1 MKKEE
6 SHIIKEILNGKTEQ
20 YEYFLD
26 RYGQQVFVLVDRIVS
41 CQEDAEELTQDV
53 FLKAFQQLSSFKAES
68 SFSTWIYR
76 IATNIA
82 ISAVRKKRN
91 DVLRLDDSVF
101 ANLSDTQVDA
111 ELEDESEEQMER
123 LQQAMNQLEADE
135 RALITLYYLE
145 EKPLAEVAFILG
157 MTEGNAKVKLHRIR
171 KKLYVLIKNNEPRT
185 LLLTL
190 LFVGL
195 AILIADQ
202 IASGLCKPYFQRLRP
217 THDPLLYSLIDTVNS
232 YRGGRYGFFSSH
244 ASNTFAIALFL
255 TLLFRKL
262 SVGITLFSY
271 AVICSYSR
279 LYLGVHFPT
288 DILAGVCCGLIVGL
302 TLYLIYIYI
311 LRKMSSIRNFYSS
324 AYTKTG
330 YLLTDLQLIPLG
342 FSLTLVYVAIKAVV
356 FASQL

>member
-6 SHIIKEILNGKTEQ
+6 AHIIKEILNGKTEQ

-157 MTEGNAKVKLHRIR
+157 LTEGNAKVKLHRIR
-171 KKLYVLIKNNEPRT
+171 KKLYVLIKNQE
-185 LLLTL
+185 
-190 LFVGL
+190 
-195 AILIADQ
+195 
-202 IASGLCKPYFQRLRP
+202 
-217 THDPLLYSLIDTVNS
+217 
-232 YRGGRYGFFSSH
+232 
-244 ASNTFAIALFL
+244 
-255 TLLFRKL
+255 
-262 SVGITLFSY
+262 
-271 AVICSYSR
+271 
-279 LYLGVHFPT
+279 
-288 DILAGVCCGLIVGL
+288 
-302 TLYLIYIYI
+302 
-311 LRKMSSIRNFYSS
+311 
-324 AYTKTG
+324 
-330 YLLTDLQLIPLG
+330 
-342 FSLTLVYVAIKAVV
+342 
-356 FASQL
+356 

>member
-6 SHIIKEILNGKTEQ
+6 AHIIKEILNGKTEQ

-68 SFSTWIYR
+68 NFSTWIYR
-76 IATNIA
+76 IATNLA

-101 ANLSDTQVDA
+101 ANLSDTQVDEA
-111 ELEDESEEQMER
+111 LEDESEEQMER

-171 KKLYVLIKNNEPRT
+171 KKLYVLIKNQE
-185 LLLTL
+185 
-190 LFVGL
+190 
-195 AILIADQ
+195 
-202 IASGLCKPYFQRLRP
+202 
-217 THDPLLYSLIDTVNS
+217 
-232 YRGGRYGFFSSH
+232 
-244 ASNTFAIALFL
+244 
-255 TLLFRKL
+255 
-262 SVGITLFSY
+262 
-271 AVICSYSR
+271 
-279 LYLGVHFPT
+279 
-288 DILAGVCCGLIVGL
+288 
-302 TLYLIYIYI
+302 
-311 LRKMSSIRNFYSS
+311 
-324 AYTKTG
+324 
-330 YLLTDLQLIPLG
+330 
-342 FSLTLVYVAIKAVV
+342 
-356 FASQL
+356 

>member
-6 SHIIKEILNGKTEQ
+6 AHIIKEILDGKTEQ

-76 IATNIA
+76 IATNLA
-82 ISAVRKKRN
+82 ISTVRKKRN

-101 ANLSDTQVDA
+101 ANLSDTQVDVA
-111 ELEDESEEQMER
+111 LEYESEEQMER

-171 KKLYVLIKNNEPRT
+171 KKLYVLIKNQE
-185 LLLTL
+185 
-190 LFVGL
+190 
-195 AILIADQ
+195 
-202 IASGLCKPYFQRLRP
+202 
-217 THDPLLYSLIDTVNS
+217 
-232 YRGGRYGFFSSH
+232 
-244 ASNTFAIALFL
+244 
-255 TLLFRKL
+255 
-262 SVGITLFSY
+262 
-271 AVICSYSR
+271 
-279 LYLGVHFPT
+279 
-288 DILAGVCCGLIVGL
+288 
-302 TLYLIYIYI
+302 
-311 LRKMSSIRNFYSS
+311 
-324 AYTKTG
+324 
-330 YLLTDLQLIPLG
+330 
-342 FSLTLVYVAIKAVV
+342 
-356 FASQL
+356 

>member
-6 SHIIKEILNGKTEQ
+6 AHIIKEILNGKTEQ

-68 SFSTWIYR
+68 TFSTWIYR

-111 ELEDESEEQMER
+111 ALEDESEEQMER
-123 LQQAMNQLEADE
+123 LQQAMNQLDADE

-171 KKLYVLIKNNEPRT
+171 KKLYVLIKNQE
-185 LLLTL
+185 
-190 LFVGL
+190 
-195 AILIADQ
+195 
-202 IASGLCKPYFQRLRP
+202 
-217 THDPLLYSLIDTVNS
+217 
-232 YRGGRYGFFSSH
+232 
-244 ASNTFAIALFL
+244 
-255 TLLFRKL
+255 
-262 SVGITLFSY
+262 
-271 AVICSYSR
+271 
-279 LYLGVHFPT
+279 
-288 DILAGVCCGLIVGL
+288 
-302 TLYLIYIYI
+302 
-311 LRKMSSIRNFYSS
+311 
-324 AYTKTG
+324 
-330 YLLTDLQLIPLG
+330 
-342 FSLTLVYVAIKAVV
+342 
-356 FASQL
+356 

>member
-6 SHIIKEILNGKTEQ
+6 AHIIKEILNGKTEQ

-68 SFSTWIYR
+68 TFSTWIYR

-111 ELEDESEEQMER
+111 ALEDESEEQMER
-123 LQQAMNQLEADE
+123 LQQAMNQLDADE

-145 EKPLAEVAFILG
+145 ERPLAEVAFILG

-171 KKLYVLIKNNEPRT
+171 KKLYVLIKNQE
-185 LLLTL
+185 
-190 LFVGL
+190 
-195 AILIADQ
+195 
-202 IASGLCKPYFQRLRP
+202 
-217 THDPLLYSLIDTVNS
+217 
-232 YRGGRYGFFSSH
+232 
-244 ASNTFAIALFL
+244 
-255 TLLFRKL
+255 
-262 SVGITLFSY
+262 
-271 AVICSYSR
+271 
-279 LYLGVHFPT
+279 
-288 DILAGVCCGLIVGL
+288 
-302 TLYLIYIYI
+302 
-311 LRKMSSIRNFYSS
+311 
-324 AYTKTG
+324 
-330 YLLTDLQLIPLG
+330 
-342 FSLTLVYVAIKAVV
+342 
-356 FASQL
+356 

>member
-76 IATNIA
+76 IATNLA
-82 ISAVRKKRN
+82 ISTVRKKRN

-101 ANLSDTQVDA
+101 ANLSDTQVDEA
-111 ELEDESEEQMER
+111 LEDESEEQMER

-171 KKLYVLIKNNEPRT
+171 KKLYVLIKNQE
-185 LLLTL
+185 
-190 LFVGL
+190 
-195 AILIADQ
+195 
-202 IASGLCKPYFQRLRP
+202 
-217 THDPLLYSLIDTVNS
+217 
-232 YRGGRYGFFSSH
+232 
-244 ASNTFAIALFL
+244 
-255 TLLFRKL
+255 
-262 SVGITLFSY
+262 
-271 AVICSYSR
+271 
-279 LYLGVHFPT
+279 
-288 DILAGVCCGLIVGL
+288 
-302 TLYLIYIYI
+302 
-311 LRKMSSIRNFYSS
+311 
-324 AYTKTG
+324 
-330 YLLTDLQLIPLG
+330 
-342 FSLTLVYVAIKAVV
+342 
-356 FASQL
+356 

>member
-6 SHIIKEILNGKTEQ
+6 AHIIKEILNGKTEQ

-68 SFSTWIYR
+68 TFSTWIYR

-111 ELEDESEEQMER
+111 ALEDESEEQMER

-171 KKLYVLIKNNEPRT
+171 KKLYVLIKNQE
-185 LLLTL
+185 
-190 LFVGL
+190 
-195 AILIADQ
+195 
-202 IASGLCKPYFQRLRP
+202 
-217 THDPLLYSLIDTVNS
+217 
-232 YRGGRYGFFSSH
+232 
-244 ASNTFAIALFL
+244 
-255 TLLFRKL
+255 
-262 SVGITLFSY
+262 
-271 AVICSYSR
+271 
-279 LYLGVHFPT
+279 
-288 DILAGVCCGLIVGL
+288 
-302 TLYLIYIYI
+302 
-311 LRKMSSIRNFYSS
+311 
-324 AYTKTG
+324 
-330 YLLTDLQLIPLG
+330 
-342 FSLTLVYVAIKAVV
+342 
-356 FASQL
+356 

>member
-101 ANLSDTQVDA
+101 ANLSDTQVDEA
-111 ELEDESEEQMER
+111 LEDDSEEQMER

-171 KKLYVLIKNNEPRT
+171 KKLYVLIKNQE
-185 LLLTL
+185 
-190 LFVGL
+190 
-195 AILIADQ
+195 
-202 IASGLCKPYFQRLRP
+202 
-217 THDPLLYSLIDTVNS
+217 
-232 YRGGRYGFFSSH
+232 
-244 ASNTFAIALFL
+244 
-255 TLLFRKL
+255 
-262 SVGITLFSY
+262 
-271 AVICSYSR
+271 
-279 LYLGVHFPT
+279 
-288 DILAGVCCGLIVGL
+288 
-302 TLYLIYIYI
+302 
-311 LRKMSSIRNFYSS
+311 
-324 AYTKTG
+324 
-330 YLLTDLQLIPLG
+330 
-342 FSLTLVYVAIKAVV
+342 
-356 FASQL
+356 

>member
-6 SHIIKEILNGKTEQ
+6 AHIIKEILNGKTEQ

-76 IATNIA
+76 IATNLA

-111 ELEDESEEQMER
+111 ALEDESEEQMER

-145 EKPLAEVAFILG
+145 EKPLVEVAFILG
-157 MTEGNAKVKLHRIR
+157 ITEGNAKVKLHRIR
-171 KKLYVLIKNNEPRT
+171 KKLYVLIKNQE
-185 LLLTL
+185 
-190 LFVGL
+190 
-195 AILIADQ
+195 
-202 IASGLCKPYFQRLRP
+202 
-217 THDPLLYSLIDTVNS
+217 
-232 YRGGRYGFFSSH
+232 
-244 ASNTFAIALFL
+244 
-255 TLLFRKL
+255 
-262 SVGITLFSY
+262 
-271 AVICSYSR
+271 
-279 LYLGVHFPT
+279 
-288 DILAGVCCGLIVGL
+288 
-302 TLYLIYIYI
+302 
-311 LRKMSSIRNFYSS
+311 
-324 AYTKTG
+324 
-330 YLLTDLQLIPLG
+330 
-342 FSLTLVYVAIKAVV
+342 
-356 FASQL
+356 

>member
-6 SHIIKEILNGKTEQ
+6 AHIIQEILNGKTEQ

-76 IATNIA
+76 IATNLA

-101 ANLSDTQVDA
+101 ANLSDIQVDEA
-111 ELEDESEEQMER
+111 LEDDSEEQMER

-171 KKLYVLIKNNEPRT
+171 KKLYVLIKNQE
-185 LLLTL
+185 
-190 LFVGL
+190 
-195 AILIADQ
+195 
-202 IASGLCKPYFQRLRP
+202 
-217 THDPLLYSLIDTVNS
+217 
-232 YRGGRYGFFSSH
+232 
-244 ASNTFAIALFL
+244 
-255 TLLFRKL
+255 
-262 SVGITLFSY
+262 
-271 AVICSYSR
+271 
-279 LYLGVHFPT
+279 
-288 DILAGVCCGLIVGL
+288 
-302 TLYLIYIYI
+302 
-311 LRKMSSIRNFYSS
+311 
-324 AYTKTG
+324 
-330 YLLTDLQLIPLG
+330 
-342 FSLTLVYVAIKAVV
+342 
-356 FASQL
+356 

>member
-6 SHIIKEILNGKTEQ
+6 SYIIKEILNGKTEQ

-68 SFSTWIYR
+68 CFSTWIYR
-76 IATNIA
+76 IATNVA

-101 ANLSDTQVDA
+101 ANLSDTQVDEA
-111 ELEDESEEQMER
+111 LEDESEEQMER

-171 KKLYVLIKNNEPRT
+171 KKLYVLIKNQE
-185 LLLTL
+185 
-190 LFVGL
+190 
-195 AILIADQ
+195 
-202 IASGLCKPYFQRLRP
+202 
-217 THDPLLYSLIDTVNS
+217 
-232 YRGGRYGFFSSH
+232 
-244 ASNTFAIALFL
+244 
-255 TLLFRKL
+255 
-262 SVGITLFSY
+262 
-271 AVICSYSR
+271 
-279 LYLGVHFPT
+279 
-288 DILAGVCCGLIVGL
+288 
-302 TLYLIYIYI
+302 
-311 LRKMSSIRNFYSS
+311 
-324 AYTKTG
+324 
-330 YLLTDLQLIPLG
+330 
-342 FSLTLVYVAIKAVV
+342 
-356 FASQL
+356 

>member
-76 IATNIA
+76 IATNLA

-101 ANLSDTQVDA
+101 ANLSDTQVDEA
-111 ELEDESEEQMER
+111 LEDDSEEQMER

-157 MTEGNAKVKLHRIR
+157 ITEGNAKVKLHRIR
-171 KKLYVLIKNNEPRT
+171 KKLYVLIKNQE
-185 LLLTL
+185 
-190 LFVGL
+190 
-195 AILIADQ
+195 
-202 IASGLCKPYFQRLRP
+202 
-217 THDPLLYSLIDTVNS
+217 
-232 YRGGRYGFFSSH
+232 
-244 ASNTFAIALFL
+244 
-255 TLLFRKL
+255 
-262 SVGITLFSY
+262 
-271 AVICSYSR
+271 
-279 LYLGVHFPT
+279 
-288 DILAGVCCGLIVGL
+288 
-302 TLYLIYIYI
+302 
-311 LRKMSSIRNFYSS
+311 
-324 AYTKTG
+324 
-330 YLLTDLQLIPLG
+330 
-342 FSLTLVYVAIKAVV
+342 
-356 FASQL
+356 

>member
-1 MKKEE
+1 MINFVHLPFRRRTLLQVTTFGRKKIFCSECNLFGNFASKRQMKKEE
-6 SHIIKEILNGKTEQ
+6 AHIIKEILNGKTEQ

-68 SFSTWIYR
+68 TFSTWIYR
-76 IATNIA
+76 IATNLA

-111 ELEDESEEQMER
+111 ALEDESEEQMER

-171 KKLYVLIKNNEPRT
+171 KKLYVLIKNQE
-185 LLLTL
+185 
-190 LFVGL
+190 
-195 AILIADQ
+195 
-202 IASGLCKPYFQRLRP
+202 
-217 THDPLLYSLIDTVNS
+217 
-232 YRGGRYGFFSSH
+232 
-244 ASNTFAIALFL
+244 
-255 TLLFRKL
+255 
-262 SVGITLFSY
+262 
-271 AVICSYSR
+271 
-279 LYLGVHFPT
+279 
-288 DILAGVCCGLIVGL
+288 
-302 TLYLIYIYI
+302 
-311 LRKMSSIRNFYSS
+311 
-324 AYTKTG
+324 
-330 YLLTDLQLIPLG
+330 
-342 FSLTLVYVAIKAVV
+342 
-356 FASQL
+356 

>member
-6 SHIIKEILNGKTEQ
+6 AHIINEILNGKTEL
-20 YEYFLD
+20 YEYFLG

-76 IATNIA
+76 IATNLA

-101 ANLSDTQVDA
+101 ANLSDTQVDEA
-111 ELEDESEEQMER
+111 LEDDSEEQMER

-171 KKLYVLIKNNEPRT
+171 KKLYVLIKNQE
-185 LLLTL
+185 
-190 LFVGL
+190 
-195 AILIADQ
+195 
-202 IASGLCKPYFQRLRP
+202 
-217 THDPLLYSLIDTVNS
+217 
-232 YRGGRYGFFSSH
+232 
-244 ASNTFAIALFL
+244 
-255 TLLFRKL
+255 
-262 SVGITLFSY
+262 
-271 AVICSYSR
+271 
-279 LYLGVHFPT
+279 
-288 DILAGVCCGLIVGL
+288 
-302 TLYLIYIYI
+302 
-311 LRKMSSIRNFYSS
+311 
-324 AYTKTG
+324 
-330 YLLTDLQLIPLG
+330 
-342 FSLTLVYVAIKAVV
+342 
-356 FASQL
+356 